1 MTWKSSSIAIYT
13 LLLIGISAGTIS
25 IHVAKSTPPSIPP
38 GTPGIEPIP
47 RDQFNETIPQIQF
60 DDEYNITVL
69 PDLWGRPII
78 PQTSYYGVLPLS
90 LMNLA
95 VEAMVSGW
103 VAVLVSCLTFYAL
116 SRRFVWGRKKILVV
130 SILTILGSASLTL
143 VSWFYQVKP
152 YVLDAEYIYYGY
164 PFTWLSASRST
175 FWGSPE
181 WQYETQLYGLV
192 GNITF
197 YMWIIFGSLIG
208 FMILHKRIRKNPQ
221 LQKTS

>member
-1 MTWKSSSIAIYT
+1 MAWKASSIAIYT

-38 GTPGIEPIP
+38 GIEPIP
-47 RDQFNETIPQIQF
+47 RDQFNETIPEIQF
-60 DDEYNITVL
+60 DGEYNITVL
-69 PDLWGRPII
+69 PPWYVRQGPPII
-78 PQTSYYGVLPLS
+78 SQPSYYGVLPLS
-90 LMNLA
+90 LRNLA

-130 SILTILGSASLTL
+130 SILTILGGASLTV

-192 GNITF
+192 GNIVF
-197 YMWIIFGSLIG
+197 YMWIIFGSLVG